1 MFAYQPY
8 TDHGVQ
14 AAYHQVYAPS
24 AIAMPAP
31 VMQPET
37 IKVRLLIFLY
47 QLTCFRNQEKLK
59 LERLLQKKGRSI
71 IPSYPNKKL
80 VGFQSGFNKWK
91 ALAI

>member
-1 MFAYQPY
+1 MFSSQPY

-37 IKVRLLIFLY
+37 IKVRFLIFFLPVG
-47 QLTCFRNQEKLK
+47 CV
-59 LERLLQKKGRSI
+59 LENGKNS
-71 IPSYPNKKL
+71 S
-80 VGFQSGFNKWK
+80 WK
-91 ALAI
+91 DY